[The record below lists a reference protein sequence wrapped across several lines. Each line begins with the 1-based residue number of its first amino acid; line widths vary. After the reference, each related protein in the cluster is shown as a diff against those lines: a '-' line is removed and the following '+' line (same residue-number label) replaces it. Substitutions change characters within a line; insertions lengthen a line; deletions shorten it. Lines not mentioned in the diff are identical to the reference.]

1 MAKSN
6 ITPLTAHT
14 TITVLFDDCETGGV
28 WVAREKVCE
37 SSGGCEKFF
46 ETGRSSKGSSES
58 WMISRGGEFSGT
70 GESSRGG
77 EKFSESWMV
86 SWSVEKF
93 SGTGESSRGC
103 EGTGGGGG
111 F

>member
-58 WMISRGGEFSGT
+58 WMISRGGEFS
-70 GESSRGG
+70 ESWMISRGG
-77 EKFSESWMV
+77 E
-86 SWSVEKF
+86 F

-103 EGTGGGGG
+103 EGTDGLGVSGEENSRV
-111 F
+111 